1 MIRRVAYGIPAVA
14 LLCLV
19 FVGDAWIAQEAS
31 AISGPMGGLLR
42 QASLL
47 PVLGIVVFL
56 FGAVEISRMLRL
68 IGTQPYS
75 PFAFAMIVVMVLVP
89 WLCAAEWLGA
99 GGRLSSAHFWQG
111 AFLVVAGVGVGVHA
125 VMRRDPRGALR
136 DVGATFLLIIYM
148 GVFGSYAMHIRCGHL
163 VPGQAGVWLL
173 LMAILVAK
181 VSDIGAYFVGS
192 SFGRHK
198 LIPTISPAKS
208 IEGAI
213 GGLVASA
220 GAAILLY
227 ACGSAISGPVAGEG
241 GRAAGLGIR
250 AAVDFLAS
258 SSGEMPVLRLV
269 IFGICMSAM
278 SQLGDLFES
287 CFKRDAGIKD
297 SSKVIPPFGGILDLI
312 DSLMFAMPVAF
323 FLTAIWQ
330 GE

>member
-14 LLCLV
+14 LLCLM
-19 FVGDAWIAQEAS
+19 FVGDAWIAQKAS
-31 AISGPMGGLLR
+31 AISGPLGGLLR

-47 PVLGIVVFL
+47 PVLAIVVFL
-56 FGAVEISRMLRL
+56 LGAVEMSRMLCRLGTRPYSRFAYVMVALMVLAPWLSAARL
-68 IGTQPYS
+68 IG
-75 PFAFAMIVVMVLVP
+75 VG
-89 WLCAAEWLGA
+89 E
-99 GGRLSSAHFWQG
+99 RLSDGHFWQ
-111 AFLVVAGVGVGVHA
+111 AALLAAAGVGVGVHA
-125 VMRRDPRGALR
+125 VMRRDPNGALR

-148 GVFGSYAMHIRCGHL
+148 GLFGSFAMQIRCGHL

-173 LMAILVAK
+173 LMVILVAK

-192 SFGRHK
+192 ALGRHK

-213 GGLVASA
+213 GGLAASA
-220 GAAILLY
+220 GAAIFLY
-227 ACGSAISGPVAGEG
+227 WCGAALSGGVAGES
-241 GRAAGLGIR
+241 GRDDGLGIR
-250 AAVDFLAS
+250 AAVSFLS
-258 SSGEMPVLRLV
+258 GPSGERPVLRLI
-269 IFGICMSAM
+269 IFGICMSAT

-287 CFKRDAGIKD
+287 CFKRDAGVKD

-323 FLTAIWQ
+323 FLTAIWH

>member
-14 LLCLV
+14 LLCLM
-19 FVGDAWIAQEAS
+19 FVGDAWLAQKAS
-31 AISGPMGGLLR
+31 AISGPIGGLFQ

-47 PVLGIVVFL
+47 PILALVVFL
-56 FGAVEISRMLRL
+56 LGAVEISHMLRL
-68 IGTQPYS
+68 LGAQPYS
-75 PFAFAMIVVMVLVP
+75 RFAYAMIAVMILAP
-89 WLCAAEWLGA
+89 WLSAADWLGS
-99 GGRLSSAHFWQG
+99 GGRLWNGHFWQ
-111 AFLVVAGVGVGVHA
+111 AASLVVAGVGVGVHA
-125 VMRRDPRGALR
+125 VLRRDPRGALR

-148 GVFGSYAMHIRCGHL
+148 GLFGSYAMQIRCGHL

-173 LMAILVAK
+173 LMVILVAK

-192 SFGRHK
+192 SLGRHK

-213 GGLVASA
+213 GGLAASG
-220 GAAILLY
+220 GATILLY
-227 ACGSAISGPVAGEG
+227 WCGSAISGGAAGEG
-241 GRAAGLGIR
+241 GWDNALGIR
-250 AAVDFLAS
+250 AAVNFLS
-258 SSGEMPVLRLV
+258 GQSGELPVLRLV
-269 IFGICMSAM
+269 IFGVCMSAM

-323 FLTAIWQ
+323 FLTAIWH